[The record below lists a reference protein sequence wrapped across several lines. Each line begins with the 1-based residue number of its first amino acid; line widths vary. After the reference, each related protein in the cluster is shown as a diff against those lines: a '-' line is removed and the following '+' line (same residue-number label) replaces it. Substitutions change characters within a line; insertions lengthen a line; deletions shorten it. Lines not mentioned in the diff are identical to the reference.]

1 MKRPIVE
8 LSQSDIQ
15 QILELEKTPE
25 QVLEQ
30 LDAFRAGFPFVRLKR
45 PCVLRDGVSPLP
57 DEEAARRMERFRPQV
72 DAGRVMKFVPASGAA
87 SRMFKPFF
95 ALRKKIR
102 DGQEIPRHQM
112 DLMSSLPQF
121 AFFEELRR
129 AMQRHGQTLDSRIG
143 PASYRRV
150 LDCLL
155 GERGLNY
162 AHLPKGLILF
172 HRYPEGARTAFE
184 EHFVEAVHYVRD
196 REGKAWLHFTV
207 PHDFK
212 SAVTEHMDRAKRRFA
227 ALDTDFEVGLSV
239 QSRSTDTIAVDLR
252 GRPFRTRNGRLLF
265 RPGGHGALLRNLSDL
280 KADIVFVKNVDNVVP
295 DWAKG
300 ETGLFKQA
308 LGGILVEL
316 QERVFEFLRA
326 MEDSPPTRGQIEAVQ
341 EFAERDLN
349 LRFPP
354 GFVNWSLEERR
365 HRLFNKLNRPLRVC
379 GVVQNLGEPGGGPFW
394 VSEPDGSESLQ
405 IVELHQVDHEDHDQH
420 AIWRSSEFFN
430 PVDVVCAVRD
440 CWGKPFNLM
449 EYRDP
454 ETAFVSTK
462 SYGGR
467 ELKALELPG
476 LWNGSMARWTTVFV
490 EVPVS
495 TFNPVKSVVDL
506 LRPEHQTVRV

>member
-8 LSQSDIQ
+8 LNQSDIN
-15 QILELEKTPE
+15 QIQELGKTPA
-25 QVLEQ
+25 QVLQQ
-30 LDAFRAGFPFVRLKR
+30 LEAFRNGFPFVRLKR
-45 PCVLRDGVSPLP
+45 PCLLGDGVAPLS
-57 DEEAARRMERFRPQV
+57 DSEAERRMEDFRPHV
-72 DAGRVMKFVPASGAA
+72 GAGRVMKFVPASGAA

-95 ALRKKIR
+95 SIRKKVR
-102 DGQEIPRHQM
+102 DGLEIPRHQR

-121 AFFEELRR
+121 AFFDELR
-129 AMQRHGQTLDSRIG
+129 ATMQRHGQTLETPIE
-143 PASYRRV
+143 PPSYRKA
-150 LDCLL
+150 LDYLL

-172 HRYPEGARTAFE
+172 HFYPDGARTAFE
-184 EHFVEAVHYVRD
+184 EHFVEAVRYVRD
-196 REGKAWLHFTV
+196 TRGRAWLHFTV
-207 PHDFK
+207 PLDFQDFV
-212 SAVTEHMDRAKRRFA
+212 AQHMDRARRRFRG
-227 ALDTDFEVGLSV
+227 LETEFDVGLSV
-239 QSRSTDTIAVDLR
+239 QSRSTDTIAVDLKD
-252 GRPFRTRNGRLLF
+252 RPFRTRDGRLLF
-265 RPGGHGALLRNLSDL
+265 RPGGHGALLANLNDL
-280 KADIVFVKNVDNVVP
+280 KADLVFVKNVDNVVP
-295 DWAKG
+295 DRAKEG
-300 ETGLFKQA
+300 TGLFKQA
-308 LGGILVEL
+308 LGGILVGL
-316 QERVFEFLRA
+316 QQQVFKFLRA
-326 MEDSPPTRGQIEAVQ
+326 MQGEPNERLIDAVQ
-341 EFAERDLN
+341 SFAETELN

-354 GFVNWSLEERR
+354 GFSDWSLEERR

-394 VSEPDGSESLQ
+394 VGEPDGSESLQ

-454 ETAFVSTK
+454 DTAFISTK

-506 LRPEHQTVRV
+506 LRPEHQP

>member
-8 LSQSDIQ
+8 FNQADIQ
-15 QILELEKTPE
+15 QIIELGKTPE
-25 QVLEQ
+25 QVFEQ
-30 LDAFRAGFPFVRLKR
+30 LDGFRAGFPFVHLKR
-45 PCVLRDGVSPLP
+45 PCVLGDGVMPLP
-57 DEEAARRMERFRPQV
+57 DARAERYLKAFRPHV
-72 DAGRVMKFVPASGAA
+72 EAGRVMKFVPASGAA

-102 DGQEIPRHQM
+102 DGQEIPRHQA
-112 DLMSSLPQF
+112 DLMASLPQF
-121 AFFEELRR
+121 AFYDELRATMR
-129 AMQRHGQTLDSRIG
+129 RQGLSLEPNIDPQ
-143 PASYRRV
+143 SYKKV
-150 LDCLL
+150 LDYLL

-172 HRYPEGARTAFE
+172 HRYPDGARTAFE
-184 EHFVEAVHYVRD
+184 EHFVEAVRYARARD
-196 REGKAWLHFTV
+196 GKAWLHFTV
-207 PHDFK
+207 AHDFQ
-212 SAVTEHMDRAKRRFA
+212 SAVREHMDRAKRRFA
-227 ALDTDFEVGLSV
+227 SLETDFEVGLSV
-239 QSRSTDTIAVDLR
+239 QSRSTDTIAVDLKD
-252 GRPFRTRNGRLLF
+252 RPFRTRNGRLLF
-265 RPGGHGALLRNLSDL
+265 RPGGHGALLRNLNDL
-280 KADIVFVKNVDNVVP
+280 RADIVFVKNVDNVVP
-295 DWAKG
+295 DRAKAD
-300 ETGLFKQA
+300 TGLFKQA
-308 LGGILVEL
+308 LGGVLVGL
-316 QERVFEFLRA
+316 QERAFEFLRA
-326 MEDSPPTRGQIEAVQ
+326 MESDSPNQELVAAVQ

-354 GFVNWSLEERR
+354 GFANWSLEERR

-379 GVVQNLGEPGGGPFW
+379 GVVQNQGEPGGGPFW

-405 IVELHQVDHEDHDQH
+405 IVELHQVDHDNHDQH
-420 AIWRSSEFFN
+420 AVWRSSEFFN

-440 CWGKPFNLM
+440 CWGRPFNLM

-454 ETAFVSTK
+454 DTAFISTK